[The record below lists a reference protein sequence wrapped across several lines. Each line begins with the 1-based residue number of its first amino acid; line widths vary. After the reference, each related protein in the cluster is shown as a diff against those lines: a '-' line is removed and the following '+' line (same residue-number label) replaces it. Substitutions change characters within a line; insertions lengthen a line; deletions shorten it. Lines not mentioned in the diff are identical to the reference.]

1 MASELRVNTL
11 KDASGNNSI
20 ATSFVAGGS
29 AKAWVNFNGESTL
42 SVRDSLNIGSVT
54 DNGTGNYTNNFSSAF
69 ASATYNTTGGG
80 GGNLMYLDTSYGYT
94 TSAKTF
100 RSAYPSSTVGNVTL
114 TDGNDINASHHG
126 DLA

>member
-1 MASELRVNTL
+1 MTSVLNVDT
-11 KDASGNNSI
+11 I
-20 ATSFVAGGS
+20 ADKAGTGPVALTKQHA

-42 SVRDSLNIGSVT
+42 SVRDSFNIGSVT
-54 DNGTGNYTNNFSSAF
+54 DNGTGSYTNNFSSAF
-69 ASATYNTTGGG
+69 AAATYNTTGGG

-100 RSAYPSSTVGNVTL
+100 RSAYPSNTSGSITV
-114 TDGNDINASHHG
+114 TDGNDVNASHHG

>member
-29 AKAWVNFNGESTL
+29 AKAWVNFSGESTL
-42 SVRDSLNIGSVT
+42 SVRDSLSISSVT
-54 DNGTGNYTNNFSSAF
+54 DNGTGNYTNNFSSANF
-69 ASATYNTTGGG
+69 AAATYNTTGAG

-100 RSAYPSSTVGNVTL
+100 RSAYPSSTVGNI
-114 TDGNDINASHHG
+114 TDGRQLMI
-126 DLA
+126 